1 MGIRHG
7 SHMLAGRP
15 VCVALS
21 SVDNSPGCFFGTDVN
36 MEDSKNIEELL
47 GKINLYIYIKCGYY
61 IMYKI
66 YIYRYVSYVYT
77 GPQ

>member
-36 MEDSKNIEELL
+36 MGDSKNIKEFL
-47 GKINLYIYIKCGYY
+47 GEN
-61 IMYKI
+61 
-66 YIYRYVSYVYT
+66 
-77 GPQ
+77 

>member
-1 MGIRHG
+1 MVDFCMAIFCKVKNANPMGIRHG

-36 MEDSKNIEELL
+36 MGDSKNIEEFL
-47 GKINLYIYIKCGYY
+47 GEN
-61 IMYKI
+61 
-66 YIYRYVSYVYT
+66 
-77 GPQ
+77 